1 MAQDA
6 VPVGALLAVIA
17 AALDR
22 ALEEPWTK
30 PERVIERTK
39 VIHSVISGEAM
50 QDDPAL
56 LVYQL
61 RQQIGRWE
69 AEDRFEQLK
78 RELNE
83 EED

>member
-6 VPVGALLAVIA
+6 VPIGALLAVIA

-39 VIHSVISGEAM
+39 VIHSVINGEAM
-50 QDDPAL
+50 QDDPSL
-56 LVYQL
+56 LVYTL
-61 RQQIGRWE
+61 RQAIARWE
-69 AEDRFEQLK
+69 SEDRFEQLE
-78 RELNE
+78 RELD